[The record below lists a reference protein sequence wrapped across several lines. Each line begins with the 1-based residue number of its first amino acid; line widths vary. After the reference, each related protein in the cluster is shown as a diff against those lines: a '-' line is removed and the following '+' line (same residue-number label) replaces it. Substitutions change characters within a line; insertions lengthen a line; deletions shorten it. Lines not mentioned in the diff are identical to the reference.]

1 MTANVL
7 EPRIELIKEE
17 YVLVQAWKKTAS
29 YIRYHNWYA
38 DTLTLDHIA
47 VNLPQFLAEVAE
59 QLKAPDQW
67 VNNPLRIV
75 PAPKSQQWHVIQNPA
90 GNKRWEPVSG
100 GKTAAKLRPLAHVS
114 IRDQVAATAVM
125 LCLADRVETLQG
137 SSLEPV
143 EDAGGRKRVISYG
156 NRLFCDNYGSELRHR
171 WGSVKLYRSYYQDY
185 RRFIERPEVVANSVT
200 PRTGERIVIV
210 HSDLVQFYDRVR
222 PALLAQKLHA
232 LARPG
237 DDGNFFAFATHL
249 LNWEWDR
256 KDASEVAGYA
266 RQAQLSDFTKVALPQ
281 GLVSAGFFANVSL
294 LDFDQSMR
302 EALDREIKPGIHVE
316 DVCRYVDDLRIVL
329 KVEGQKPTREIE
341 EIVAGWIQG
350 HLDRHAEGLKPSL
363 EKTKAAYIDGDER
376 PLVRQSRK
384 MARIQSAISGGFDA
398 IGGEDILNAV
408 QGLVRSQQRYSERR
422 TEDEDW
428 PFSPIPDVRDAT
440 VARFAA
446 GRFRSTYRSLRPL
459 LAATA
464 DTQDLIEE
472 DADGGSQGRS
482 DAVRTQAD
490 LDDEARAFALG
501 LIENW
506 IEDPSNVRLLRI
518 GLDLWPAQDV
528 LRGVLDLLLP
538 FTESG
543 GRRKAPRRVAWYCLA
558 EILRAGATETGFVE
572 ENESLPARVNIAA
585 YRSTLREEAV
595 RLASLPPLRL
605 PWYLR
610 QQAFLF
616 LAASDPNSAPINRTG
631 RSVETKHYQELIRF
645 LRGQGDGMTG
655 ADFATLAILAR
666 RAFRDQGAGS
676 QLVGAGIT
684 ARRLEQIAER
694 DPSFALEILLRR
706 PKLSEQISPRLR
718 DDLCLHSSA
727 ESNGWV
733 SLSTTVLQGELNGP
747 LRNELAI
754 LTFASKFLEEW
765 PTARESEAITPA
777 NILLRLASDHRSI
790 ENLKVVQSRVT
801 PASSMYRA
809 PDWCVP
815 GERWRFQLGYLL
827 RFVLAARQDFTKVV
841 RAPNWKEGTET
852 YRVPESHWYQR
863 LYGLFNGHPSFGD
876 DWLPISDW
884 VERFLSA
891 LLHWPG
897 CRPSE
902 QFQWVHTGI
911 TDTRHN
917 IGIRIEQ
924 ISSMRGKASDVL
936 VLPIDARWPIKPD
949 ASRPLRACVIQT
961 VIPTPVDLPPDDLT
975 CSNPTIRKR
984 HRNHLSA
991 ALAAI
996 ERMLELRETHKGR
1009 EGRLDWLI
1017 LPELSVHPNDVKTHL
1032 VPFARAH
1039 KTIILAG
1046 LTYESLFVG
1055 KPLVNSALWVIPV
1068 WSREYGLQ
1076 ILTRRQGKQHLSPA
1090 EEALHQDALTA
1101 GALGVQGF
1109 RPCQWLVG
1117 YEWSKQAENHRPL
1130 WLTASICYDAT
1141 DLSLAADLRHQS
1153 DVFAIPALNQD
1164 VGTFDQMAL
1173 ALHYHMFQMVIVA
1186 NNGLYGG
1193 SNAYTPY
1200 RDSYARQVFHMH
1212 GQPQASVAF
1221 LEIDDI
1227 PAFLQRRTNVK
1238 LPPYSSTSTSDKDP
1252 SWKFPPAGSWDPAR
1266 DS

>member
-1 MTANVL
+1 MTADIL
-7 EPRIELIKEE
+7 GPRIELLKEE

-38 DTLTLDHIA
+38 DTLTLDRIA
-47 VNLPQFLAEVAE
+47 VDLPQFLAEIAE
-59 QLKAPDQW
+59 RLKTPDQW
-67 VNNPLRIV
+67 VNDPLRIV
-75 PAPKSQQWHVIQNPA
+75 PAPKSQQWRVTPDPT
-90 GNKRWEPVSG
+90 GNKRWEPVIG
-100 GKTAAKLRPLAHVS
+100 GKTAANLRPLAHVS

-125 LCLADRVETLQG
+125 LCLADRVETRQG
-137 SSLEPV
+137 LSRAPV
-143 EDAGGRKRVISYG
+143 KDAEARKRVISYG
-156 NRLFCDNYGSELRHR
+156 NRLFCDEYGSELRHR

-185 RRFIERPEVVANSVT
+185 RSFIERPEAVANGLT
-200 PRTGERIVIV
+200 PHAGERIVIV
-210 HSDLVQFYDRVR
+210 HSDLLQFYDRVR
-222 PALLAQKLHA
+222 PGLLAQKLRA
-232 LARPG
+232 LAHQG
-237 DDGNFFAFATHL
+237 DDENFFAFATRL

-256 KDASEVAGYA
+256 KDAQEVAGYA
-266 RQAQLSDFTKVALPQ
+266 QQAALSDFSTVALPQ

-302 EALDREIKPGIHVE
+302 ETLFEDIEQGVRVE

-329 KVEGQKPTREIE
+329 KVAGNRSLREIE
-341 EIVAGWIQG
+341 HIVTDWIQR
-350 HLDRHAEGLKPSL
+350 HLDQHAAGLKPKQD
-363 EKTKAAYIDGDER
+363 KTMAAYFDGDER

-384 MARIQSAISGGFDA
+384 MKRIQSAISGGFDA

-422 TEDEDW
+422 TEDEGW
-428 PFSPIPDVRDAT
+428 PFLPIPDVRDAT

-459 LAATA
+459 LEAET
-464 DTQDLIEE
+464 DTQALAEE
-472 DADGGSQGRS
+472 EGDGSQRRFN
-482 DAVRTQAD
+482 VTRTQAD

-518 GLDLWPAQDV
+518 GLDLWPAEDL
-528 LRGVLDLLLP
+528 LRGVLDLLRP

-543 GRRKAPRRVAWYCLA
+543 GRRKAPRRVAWYCLS

-572 ENESLPARVNIAA
+572 ERESLPARVDIDA

-595 RLASLPPLRL
+595 RLASLPPVRL

-610 QQAFLF
+610 QQALLF
-616 LAASDPNSAPINRTG
+616 LAASDPTKAPISRTG
-631 RSVETKHYQELIRF
+631 RNAETRHYRELIRF
-645 LRGQGDGMTG
+645 LRGEGNGVTS

-666 RAFRDQGAGS
+666 RAFRERETAA
-676 QLVGAGIT
+676 QLVSAGIT

-694 DPSFALEILLRR
+694 DPSFALEILATKPELH
-706 PKLSEQISPRLR
+706 EEISPRMR
-718 DDLCLHSSA
+718 DDLCLQPRQ
-727 ESNGWV
+727 ESDDWR
-733 SLSTTVLQGELNGP
+733 SLATIVLHGDSNGP
-747 LRNELAI
+747 LRNELAV
-754 LTFASKFLEEW
+754 LSFASNFLEAW
-765 PTARESEAITPA
+765 PDARGNEAITPVDVFLKL
-777 NILLRLASDHRSI
+777 NSEDHSI
-790 ENLKVVQSRVT
+790 DGFKLVQSRVAPT
-801 PASSMYRA
+801 DSMYRP
-809 PDWCVP
+809 PDWCLP
-815 GERWRFQLGYLL
+815 DERWRFQLGYLL
-827 RFVLAARQDFTKVV
+827 RFILAAREDFTRIV
-841 RAPNWKEGTET
+841 RPPNWKEGTET
-852 YRVPESHWYQR
+852 YRLPESHWYQR
-863 LYGLFNGHPSFGD
+863 LYGLFNGQQAFGD

-884 VERFLSA
+884 VEMFLSA

-902 QFQWVHTGI
+902 QFKWVRNGI
-911 TDTRHN
+911 IDTRHK
-917 IGIRIEQ
+917 IGIRIQELSNKRGA
-924 ISSMRGKASDVL
+924 SSGVL
-936 VLPIDARWPIKPD
+936 MLPITAQWPVRPD

-961 VIPTPVDLPPDDLT
+961 VTPTPEDFLPDDLT

-996 ERMLELRETHKGR
+996 ERMLDLRETHKGR

-1017 LPELSVHPNDVKTHL
+1017 LPELSVHPRDVKTHL

-1046 LTYESLFVG
+1046 LTYESLFAG
-1055 KPLVNSALWVIPV
+1055 QQLVNSALWVIPV
-1068 WSREYGLQ
+1068 WSRDHGLQ
-1076 ILTRRQGKQHLSPA
+1076 IRTRRQGKQHLAPA
-1090 EEALHQDALTA
+1090 EEALHTAALKA

-1109 RPCQWLVG
+1109 RQCQWLVG
-1117 YEWSKQAENHRPL
+1117 YEWSIREQDQPL

-1141 DLSLAADLRHQS
+1141 DLSLVADLRHLS

-1164 VGTFDQMAL
+1164 VNTFDQMAL

-1200 RDSYARQVFHMH
+1200 RDPYARQVFHLH

-1227 PAFLQRRTNVK
+1227 SKFLQRRTDVK
-1238 LPPYSSTSTSDKDP
+1238 LPPYSSTRTTKVDP
-1252 SWKFPPAGSWDPAR
+1252 SWKFPPAGSCEPAKAKDP
-1266 DS
+1266 

>member
-1 MTANVL
+1 MTADVL
-7 EPRIELIKEE
+7 APRIELLKEE
-17 YVLVQAWKKTAS
+17 YVLVQAWKKTVS

-38 DTLTLDHIA
+38 DTLTLDRIA

-59 QLKAPDQW
+59 KLKAPDQW
-67 VNNPLRIV
+67 VNDPLRIV
-75 PAPKSQQWHVIQNPA
+75 PAPKSQRWRVIQDST
-90 GNKRWEPVSG
+90 GNKRWEPEEG

-125 LCLADRVETLQG
+125 LCLANRVETLQG
-137 SSLEPV
+137 SSRPPFI
-143 EDAGGRKRVISYG
+143 DAEERKRVISYG
-156 NRLFCDNYGSELRHR
+156 NRLFCDEYGNELRHR
-171 WGSVKLYRSYYQDY
+171 WGSAKLYRSYYQDY
-185 RRFIERPEVVANSVT
+185 RSFIERPETVANSLS
-200 PRTGERIVIV
+200 PLDGERIVIV
-210 HSDLVQFYDRVR
+210 HSDLVQFYDRVH

-232 LARPG
+232 LAHPG
-237 DDGNFFAFATHL
+237 DDENFFAFATRL
-249 LNWEWDR
+249 LNWVWDR
-256 KDASEVAGYA
+256 KDAREVAGYA
-266 RQAQLSDFTKVALPQ
+266 REAQLPDFTNVALPQ
-281 GLVSAGFFANVSL
+281 GLVAAGFFANVSL

-302 EALDREIKPGIHVE
+302 EAFGREIEPGIHVE

-329 KVEGQKPTREIE
+329 KVKGQRRPREIE
-341 EIVAGWIQG
+341 DIVAGWIKK
-350 HLDRHAEGLKPSL
+350 HLDRHAMGLKPSPD
-363 EKTKAAYIDGDER
+363 KTKAAYVDGDER
-376 PLVRQSRK
+376 PFVRQSRK

-398 IGGEDILNAV
+398 IGGEDVLNAV

-422 TEDEDW
+422 VEDEGW
-428 PFSPIPDVRDAT
+428 PFLPIPDVRDAT

-459 LAATA
+459 LAAVA
-464 DTQDLIEE
+464 DTQTLVEGG
-472 DADGGSQGRS
+472 ADSGSQGQS
-482 DAVRTQAD
+482 GTARTQDD

-518 GLDLWPAQDV
+518 GLDLWPAEDV

-572 ENESLPARVNIAA
+572 EDESLPARININA
-585 YRSTLREEAV
+585 YRSALRDEAV
-595 RLASLPPLRL
+595 RIASLPPVRL

-610 QQAFLF
+610 QQALLF
-616 LAASDPNSAPINRTG
+616 LAANDPNRAPITRTG
-631 RSVETKHYQELIRF
+631 RSVETRHYRELIRF
-645 LRGQGDGMTG
+645 LRGEGDGMTG

-666 RAFRDQGAGS
+666 RAFRDQGTGS
-676 QLVGAGIT
+676 QLVSQVVT

-694 DPSFALEILLRR
+694 DPSFALEILVHR
-706 PKLSEQISPRLR
+706 PDLSGQISPRLR

-727 ESNGWV
+727 ESDGWV
-733 SLSTTVLQGELNGP
+733 SLSTMVLQGELNGP

-754 LTFASKFLEEW
+754 LTFASKFLEAW

-777 NILLRLASDHRSI
+777 NVLLKLASDNRSI
-790 ENLKVVQSRVT
+790 DNLKVVQSRVT
-801 PASSMYRA
+801 PAGSMYRS
-809 PDWCVP
+809 PDWCDA
-815 GERWRFQLGYLL
+815 GKRWRFQLGYLL
-827 RFVLAARQDFTKVV
+827 RFILAARQDFTKIV
-841 RAPNWKEGTET
+841 RPPSWKEGTET

-863 LYGLFNGHPSFGD
+863 LYGLFNGHPVYGD
-876 DWLPISDW
+876 DWVPISDW
-884 VERFLSA
+884 VERFLSE

-897 CRPSE
+897 CRRSE
-902 QFQWVHTGI
+902 QFQWVHTDI
-911 TDTRHN
+911 TDTRRN
-917 IGIRIEQ
+917 VELRIEI
-924 ISSMRGKASDVL
+924 ISSMRGKSSDAL
-936 VLPIDARWPIKPD
+936 MLPISARWPVRPD

-961 VIPTPVDLPPDDLT
+961 VIPTPDDIPPDDIP
-975 CSNPTIRKR
+975 CSNPTLRKR

-996 ERMLELRETHKGR
+996 ERMLDLRETHKGR

-1017 LPELSVHPNDVKTHL
+1017 LPELSVHPRDVKTHL
-1032 VPFARAH
+1032 VPFARRH

-1068 WSREYGLQ
+1068 WSRDYGLQ
-1076 ILTRRQGKQHLSPA
+1076 ILTRRQGKQHLAPS
-1090 EEALHQDALTA
+1090 EEALHAAALKA
-1101 GALGVQGF
+1101 GGLGVQGF
-1109 RPCQWLVG
+1109 RLCQWLVG
-1117 YEWSKQAENHRPL
+1117 YEWSTREEDRPL

-1141 DLSLAADLRHQS
+1141 DLSLVADLRHQS
-1153 DVFAIPALNQD
+1153 DVLAIPALNQD

-1200 RDSYARQVFHMH
+1200 RDSYARQVFHLH

-1227 PAFLQRRTNVK
+1227 AAFLQRRTNVK
-1238 LPPYSSTSTSDKDP
+1238 LPPYSSTSTTKKEP
-1252 SWKFPPAGSWDPAR
+1252 SWKFPPAGSWDP
-1266 DS
+1266 

>member
-1 MTANVL
+1 MTTDVL

-38 DTLTLDHIA
+38 DTLTLNRIA
-47 VNLPQFLAEVAE
+47 VNLPQFLAELAE
-59 QLKAPDQW
+59 QLKTPDQW
-67 VNNPLRIV
+67 VNDPLRIV
-75 PAPKSQQWHVIQNPA
+75 PAPKSQQWRVTKDPT
-90 GNKRWEPVSG
+90 GNKRWEPESG
-100 GKTAAKLRPLAHVS
+100 AKTAVNLRPLAHVS

-125 LCLADRVETLQG
+125 LCLADRVETRQG
-137 SSLEPV
+137 SSRAPV
-143 EDAGGRKRVISYG
+143 KDAEARKRVISYG
-156 NRLFCDNYGSELRHR
+156 NRLFCDEYGSELRHR

-185 RRFIERPEVVANSVT
+185 RSFIERPEAVANSLT
-200 PRTGERIVIV
+200 TRDDERIVIV
-210 HSDLVQFYDRVR
+210 HSDLLQFYDRVH
-222 PALLAQKLHA
+222 PALLAQKLRA
-232 LARPG
+232 LAHPG
-237 DDGNFFAFATHL
+237 DDESFFAFATRL

-256 KDASEVAGYA
+256 KDAREVAGYA
-266 RQAQLSDFTKVALPQ
+266 QQAALSDFSKVALPQ

-302 EALDREIKPGIHVE
+302 EALFEEIEQGVRVE

-329 KVEGQKPTREIE
+329 KVTGKRSLHEIE
-341 EIVAGWIQG
+341 QIITGWIQK
-350 HLDRHAEGLKPSL
+350 HLDQHAAGLKPKQD
-363 EKTKAAYIDGDER
+363 KTKAAYIDGDER

-408 QGLVRSQQRYSERR
+408 QGLVRSQQRYSELR
-422 TEDEDW
+422 TEDESW

-459 LAATA
+459 LAVEA
-464 DTQDLIEE
+464 DAQTLVEE
-472 DADGGSQGRS
+472 EAGEGSQRRS
-482 DAVRTQAD
+482 DAARTQAD

-506 IEDPSNVRLLRI
+506 IKDPSNVRLLRI
-518 GLDLWPAQDV
+518 GLDLWPAEDV
-528 LRGVLDLLLP
+528 LRGVLDLLRP

-543 GRRKAPRRVAWYCLA
+543 GRRKAPRRVAWYCLS

-572 ENESLPARVNIAA
+572 EGESLPARVNIDA

-595 RLASLPPLRL
+595 RLASLPPVRL

-610 QQAFLF
+610 QQALLF
-616 LAASDPNSAPINRTG
+616 LAASDPTKAPITRTG
-631 RSVETKHYQELIRF
+631 RSSETRHYRELIRF
-645 LRGQGDGMTG
+645 LRGEGDGVTS
-655 ADFATLAILAR
+655 ADFATLAVLAR
-666 RAFRDQGAGS
+666 RAFREREAGS

-694 DPSFALEILLRR
+694 DPSFALEILATKPELYD
-706 PKLSEQISPRLR
+706 EISPRLR
-718 DDLCLHSSA
+718 DDLCLQPRQ
-727 ESNGWV
+727 ESDDWK
-733 SLSTTVLQGELNGP
+733 SLAAVVLQSDSNGP
-747 LRNELAI
+747 LRNELAA
-754 LTFASKFLEEW
+754 LSFASKFLEAW
-765 PTARESEAITPA
+765 PAVRENEAITPVDVF
-777 NILLRLASDHRSI
+777 LKLGSDNRSI
-790 ENLKVVQSRVT
+790 EKLKVVQSRVT
-801 PASSMYRA
+801 PAGSMYRS
-809 PDWCVP
+809 PDWCDP

-827 RFVLAARQDFTKVV
+827 RFILTARQDFTKIV
-841 RAPNWKEGTET
+841 RPPNWKEGTET
-852 YRVPESHWYQR
+852 YRIPESHWYQR
-863 LYGLFNGHPSFGD
+863 LYGLFNGHPAFGD

-884 VERFLSA
+884 LEMFLST
-891 LLHWPG
+891 LLYWPG

-902 QFQWVHTGI
+902 TFQWVRNGI
-911 TDTRHN
+911 VDTRHN
-917 IGIRIEQ
+917 IGIRIQ
-924 ISSMRGKASDVL
+924 ALYNKQGASSGML
-936 VLPIDARWPIKPD
+936 MLPITARWPIRPD

-961 VIPTPVDLPPDDLT
+961 VIPTPADLPPDDLT

-996 ERMLELRETHKGR
+996 ERMLDLRETHKGR

-1017 LPELSVHPNDVKTHL
+1017 LPELSVHPRDVKTHL

-1046 LTYESLFVG
+1046 LTYEALFVG

-1068 WSREYGLQ
+1068 WSRDHGLQ
-1076 ILTRRQGKQHLSPA
+1076 ILTRRQGKQHLAPA
-1090 EEALHQDALTA
+1090 EEALHKDALKA

-1117 YEWSKQAENHRPL
+1117 YEWSIREQDQPL
-1130 WLTASICYDAT
+1130 WLTSSICYDAT
-1141 DLSLAADLRHQS
+1141 DLSLVADLRHQS

-1164 VGTFDQMAL
+1164 VSTFDQMAL

-1200 RDSYARQVFHMH
+1200 RDSHARQVFHIH

-1227 PAFLQRRTNVK
+1227 HAFLQRRTNVK
-1238 LPPYSSTSTSDKDP
+1238 LPPYSSTSATKEDP